1 MFWNVMALFVLLI
14 LLQAWDMS
22 SSMLKTN
29 LLLLA
34 APYQVSYPVMSE
46 ALTLLK
52 ALKQAESH
60 QWRNIFIRMNALHT
74 INFITS
80 AAVHWHINTI
90 IANIKFL
97 IEKLNVVHLSHM
109 SRSSNCKYHDLTNFA
124 RTTRFF
130 SFCMTEE
137 RGSSPNPLSI
147 FLQ

>member
-1 MFWNVMALFVLLI
+1 MVLFVLLI

-29 LLLLA
+29 LLLSA
-34 APYQVSYPVMSE
+34 APYQASYLVMSE

-80 AAVHWHINTI
+80 TAAVRWHINTI

-97 IEKLNVVHLSHM
+97 IEKLNVVHHSHM

-124 RTTRFF
+124 RTTRFS

-147 FLQ
+147 YLQ